1 MKALRQQKTIMREK
15 TNKLFN
21 MNKWKSKLQM
31 PTTATQL

>member
-1 MKALRQQKTIMREK
+1 MKAFHQQKNIMREK
-15 TNKLFN
+15 SNKMCN